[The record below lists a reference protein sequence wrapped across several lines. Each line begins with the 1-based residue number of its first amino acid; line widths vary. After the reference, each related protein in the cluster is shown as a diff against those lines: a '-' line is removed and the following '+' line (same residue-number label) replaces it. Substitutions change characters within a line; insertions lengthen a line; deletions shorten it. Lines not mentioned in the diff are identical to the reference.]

1 MLVWRSVVLGG
12 APQEWGGVM
21 SNYNLNLLVGFGGVL
36 LLGLIGFL
44 YSWFSYNK
52 RDRDEAKRRN

>member
-1 MLVWRSVVLGG
+1 
-12 APQEWGGVM
+12 M
-21 SNYNLNLLVGFGGVL
+21 SNYNLNLLVGFGGVF

-52 RDRDEAKRRN
+52 RDREEAKRRS